1 MSESDPS
8 DRPPEHEGP
17 ALDIDGRL
25 VNGPLPPQPLPPPG
39 FLPSEE
45 PPLELPELPP
55 RRYEPLADAYREEPP
70 PPPNPRRRVAIAVFA
85 AALVVGLGLLAA
97 SLVLPASSW
106 SSGLERLE
114 VSEVVG
120 RPSPTVVVTS
130 EPDGANV
137 RIDGQLVGTTPWASD
152 NLWGDTTIAVERP
165 GYVTFTAP
173 LKARANVR
181 VDAQLRRR

>member
-8 DRPPEHEGP
+8 DHPPAPEGP
-17 ALDIDGRL
+17 ALDVDGRL

-55 RRYEPLADAYREEPP
+55 RRYEPVADAYREEPP
-70 PPPNPRRRVAIAVFA
+70 PPPNPRRRVAIAVFV
-85 AALVVGLGLLAA
+85 AALVVGLGLLAM
-97 SLVLPASSW
+97 SLVLPPSSW

-114 VSEVVG
+114 VSGAVG
-120 RPSPTVVVTS
+120 AAAPTVVVTS
-130 EPDGANV
+130 EPDGASV
-137 RIDGQLVGTTPWASD
+137 RIDGRLVGTTPWASD